1 MCAAPVIQR
10 ACTSGSMKPASTS
23 ILSRNGWFSVYH
35 EVQGYARRS
44 EAQGERAGRRDL
56 GSPGSDD
63 GPGADVEMSIKRA
76 IGEVGSSS
84 KREGQQPV

>member
-1 MCAAPVIQR
+1 M
-10 ACTSGSMKPASTS
+10 
-23 ILSRNGWFSVYH
+23 
-35 EVQGYARRS
+35 QGYARRS

-56 GSPGSDD
+56 GSPGRDD
-63 GPGADVEMSIKRA
+63 GPGADVEMPIKRA